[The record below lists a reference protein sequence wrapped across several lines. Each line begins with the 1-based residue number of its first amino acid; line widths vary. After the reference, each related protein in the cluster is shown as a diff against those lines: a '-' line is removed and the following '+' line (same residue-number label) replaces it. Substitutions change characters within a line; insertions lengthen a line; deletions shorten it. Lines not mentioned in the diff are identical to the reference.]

1 MIVMKKELKRTKKV
15 KIKNRYLV
23 KKYPW
28 LKPWRRW
35 KKNREQ
41 YGWDKRDKY
50 QYTMLDG
57 MPYGWYKSFGKM
69 MLEELHEEICR
80 SNLRNF
86 RISYI
91 KEKWGYLNVYASGYN
106 DKIMNIIDKYETLSQ
121 NICAVCGKPDVGIT
135 NRGWIYPL
143 CYKCYSR
150 SWRIINTDMD
160 DDQIREI
167 YNKDIAGSTNKMPDV
182 MTKIINGTEVT
193 TDISD
198 TAEKIRQN
206 WKNKNKLNKE

>member
-1 MIVMKKELKRTKKV
+1 MIVTKKELKRTKKT
-15 KIKNRYLV
+15 KIKNRHLV

-41 YGWDKRDKY
+41 YGWDKQYKY
-50 QYTMLDG
+50 QYTTLDG
-57 MPYGWYKSFGKM
+57 IPYGWYKAFGEM
-69 MLEELHEEICR
+69 MLEELDEEIR
-80 SNLRNF
+80 KSNLRNF
-86 RISYI
+86 RITYV
-91 KEKWGYLNVYASGYN
+91 KEKWGYLNVYASGFN
-106 DKIMNIIDKYETLSQ
+106 DKIMDIINKYETLSQ

-150 SWRIINTDMD
+150 SWRINTDMD

-182 MTKIINGTEVT
+182 MSKIINGNEVT

-198 TAEKIRQN
+198 TAEKIRQH

>member
-1 MIVMKKELKRTKKV
+1 MKLSKKTRKNLKQAI
-15 KIKNRYLV
+15 IKNRHLV

-41 YGWDKRDKY
+41 YGWDKRWKY
-50 QYTMLDG
+50 HYTSLSGIPD
-57 MPYGWYKSFGKM
+57 GWYKAFGDM
-69 MLEELHEEICR
+69 MLEELHEEICK
-80 SNLRNF
+80 SNLRYF
-86 RISYI
+86 RIDDA
-91 KEKWGYLNVYASGYN
+91 KEKWGFLNIFASGFN
-106 DKIMNIIDKYETLSQ
+106 DEILHIIDKYETLSQ
-121 NICAVCGKPDVGIT
+121 NICAVCGKPDVNIT

-150 SWRIINTDMD
+150 SWRINTDMD

-167 YNKDIAGSTNKMPDV
+167 YDKDIVGSTNTMQNV
-182 MTKIINGTEVT
+182 TTKIINGTEVT

-206 WKNKNKLNKE
+206 WNRKNRSKK